1 MKSKKIKET
10 NESETYDIIFDK
22 ELEELKGV
30 VLFPEKL
37 RRTNEIL
44 KKVGLP
50 KELSDRKSS

>member
-1 MKSKKIKET
+1 MKSKKIKES
-10 NESETYDIIFDK
+10 NESETYDVVINK
-22 ELEELKGV
+22 ELEELRGV

>member
-1 MKSKKIKET
+1 MKSKKTK
-10 NESETYDIIFDK
+10 ESEIYDVVVTK
-22 ELEELKGV
+22 ELKGV

-37 RRTNEIL
+37 KRTNEIL